1 MSLPR
6 RKRKGPNIVSNI
18 PFDKRESV
26 NYVTVSKHKQR
37 FKVKS
42 AKISVPVTTLFH
54 TEEST
59 ESLPPL
65 PSFYTEEDDAGVYS
79 DVEEAATSTTQKA
92 DRKGPSRSVSVSPFL
107 LQYSRLLISTIDNDG
122 GVVKIPLC
130 RIHRYDDVARE
141 SGWGLEPSLCYM
153 LCTRR
158 EL

>member
-18 PFDKRESV
+18 PFNKCESV
-26 NYVTVSKHKQR
+26 NYVTVSKHKR
-37 FKVKS
+37 HFKVKS

-59 ESLPPL
+59 KSLPPL
-65 PSFYTEEDDAGVYS
+65 PLFYTEEDDAGVYS
-79 DVEEAATSTTQKA
+79 DVEEATTSTTQKA
-92 DRKGPSRSVSVSPFL
+92 DHKGPSRSVSVSPFL
-107 LQYSRLLISTIDNDG
+107 LQYSHLLISTIDNDG

-153 LCTRR
+153 LCTRH

>member
-26 NYVTVSKHKQR
+26 NYVTVSKHKR
-37 FKVKS
+37 CFKVKL

-59 ESLPPL
+59 KLLPPL
-65 PSFYTEEDDAGVYS
+65 PSFYTKEDNAGVYS
-79 DVEEAATSTTQKA
+79 DVKEAATLMTQKA
-92 DRKGPSRSVSVSPFL
+92 DRKGPSRSVLVSPFL
-107 LQYSRLLISTIDNDG
+107 LQYSHLLISTIDNDG

-130 RIHRYDDVARE
+130 RIHRYDDVA
-141 SGWGLEPSLCYM
+141 
-153 LCTRR
+153 
-158 EL
+158 